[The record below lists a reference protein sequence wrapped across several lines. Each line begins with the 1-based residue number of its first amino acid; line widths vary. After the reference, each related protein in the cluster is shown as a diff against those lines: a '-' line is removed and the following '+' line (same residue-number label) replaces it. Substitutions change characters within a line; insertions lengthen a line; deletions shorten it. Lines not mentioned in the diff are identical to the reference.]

1 MDENQNQ
8 NQKKQGQYGTGSQ
21 GTREREEDVTGSS
34 GVQNK
39 QGQNINQGSTT
50 GVKGGQGIGQPNQQ
64 RQGQQ
69 NFGQRGG
76 QQEQGQLKGKT
87 SGLGGSE
94 ESEEE

>member
-1 MDENQNQ
+1 MDENPNP
-8 NQKKQGQYGTGSQ
+8 KKQGQYGTGSQ
-21 GTREREEDVTGSS
+21 GTKEREENITGSS

-50 GVKGGQGIGQPNQQ
+50 GVKGGQGVGQPNQL

-69 NFGQRGG
+69 NVGQRGG
-76 QQEQGQLKGKT
+76 QQEQNKLKGQP
-87 SGLGGSE
+87 SGFGGSE